1 MSDVPHSPSPQPDP
15 PNGQPHPAPP
25 YGQPPVQQPDAPGQP
40 YPAGQANA
48 YAQLHPY
55 AQPQSTVDPRLP
67 LPGLPFGSSY
77 RTPHTRWWRGVL
89 SIAIVVAAIL
99 ILSTVFSFIAV
110 AIDLALGVQTADALM
125 NGQIIMSPALLAATN
140 LGLASSAALAFIT
153 HRFVNGVR
161 WGFIHAVVGRL
172 RWRWLGVTTLLVAP
186 VYALFA
192 ISSFLDPSYQDIR
205 IDGTVIAFI
214 LIIVLTT
221 PLQAAAE
228 EYMFRGVIQRSVGSW
243 FRSTRWGLIVG
254 TAVSSIVFAIAHFA
268 SDPWLIFYYLC
279 FGILLSILTQR
290 TGGLEAAIAIH
301 TANNLFLL
309 VVGAL
314 AGQMTEGF
322 DRSAGKGGPVMLV
335 PVVILAIVV
344 VVLSLLAKRRGLA
357 RTTPEVAATAPA
369 PEDTPAPEAGAAPA
383 APATPGAH
391 APEAVP
397 GSQAPPQT
405 PPHTAPRISSPEP
418 WTDRG

>member
-357 RTTPEVAATAPA
+357 RTTPE
-369 PEDTPAPEAGAAPA
+369 
-383 APATPGAH
+383 
-391 APEAVP
+391 AVP

-405 PPHTAPRISSPEP
+405 PPHTAPGSAPQNPGQTGGE
-418 WTDRG
+418 